1 MLDDDPLVV
10 DIAHWRLE
18 DKTFQAERKAK
29 WPMIAALLSY
39 RRKKKAINVIKKY
52 YLKGELPDW
61 YYLWGDG
68 DDGDHFL
75 DPVVFIWLHPS
86 SDYEVLLPLVR
97 AYFKGYGRRA
107 DEMRGGMSLLIT
119 WGISNAAHNGETY
132 EGIELNAFEGKAKLI
147 FDLMVA
153 DEKNGKW
160 LFGTPPREYPVIWRG
175 LNGLMDISFWLNLEK
190 LNRFGQDMLYQWDGP
205 LELTFK
211 QINRDTQA
219 AAKHLEMSIE
229 RFAKILFRIAYFD
242 VEKEGDTVRTR
253 TVCKLRALLDK
264 EDNIPE
270 LKELWRQ
277 VKSGEKEVKDPWLD
291 E

>member
-1 MLDDDPLVV
+1 
-10 DIAHWRLE
+10 
-18 DKTFQAERKAK
+18 
-29 WPMIAALLSY
+29 
-39 RRKKKAINVIKKY
+39 
-52 YLKGELPDW
+52 
-61 YYLWGDG
+61 
-68 DDGDHFL
+68 
-75 DPVVFIWLHPS
+75 
-86 SDYEVLLPLVR
+86 
-97 AYFKGYGRRA
+97 
-107 DEMRGGMSLLIT
+107 
-119 WGISNAAHNGETY
+119 
-132 EGIELNAFEGKAKLI
+132 
-147 FDLMVA
+147 
-153 DEKNGKW
+153 
-160 LFGTPPREYPVIWRG
+160 
-175 LNGLMDISFWLNLEK
+175 MDISFWLNLEK

-270 LKELWRQ
+270 LKELWRR